1 MKLFPTQPGGDFFLI
16 RKLIRQ
22 NLVYLIVILLLL
34 VGFGISLYL
43 GTRQVYEEE
52 AQWRSQKTMAEVT
65 SGKTII
71 SNYFSDLQRDLDF
84 ILALPDLKRYFTKDF
99 DPLRRAGVEQVFTG
113 FLEGKQSYQMTVTNL
128 SGAEMLKVE
137 SGTKRALSWPS
148 GRSNREIHSELFE
161 KAVALENGQIAFSPI
176 YFATEKEATNTTK
189 QVLMTLA
196 LPLFDDRAVKKGV
209 LFIDLDLINV
219 FEILPNNQLFIQ
231 TDDDTDIFFDQ
242 KVGTFIIKNL
252 GYALTG
258 NSGWYPVT
266 ELEMIHYSRVKIYAD
281 QPFIIAEYHQYPLLK
296 VTLGKLIYLFGALF
310 LLFLSL
316 VVFSILTNFSVLKK
330 TINTQKAIVFSLATL
345 AEGRDPETGKHLE
358 RSRDYAV
365 ILARQLST
373 HNRYKK
379 VINRDFLD
387 NLYYSATLHDIG
399 KVAIPDAIL
408 LKSGKLTDV
417 EFNEMKNHVL
427 TGQNVLR
434 ETIEKYHLTESFLEM
449 GMNICAYHHEKFNGK
464 GYPEGLVGEEIP
476 LEARIFA
483 LCDAYDAIRSKR
495 SYKEGLSHLEAVNKI
510 VADKNQH
517 FDPAVVEAFLECE
530 KKLLAIT

>member
-1 MKLFPTQPGGDFFLI
+1 MKRFPTQLGRDSFLI

-84 ILALPDLKRYFTKDF
+84 VLALPDIKSYFAKDF
-99 DPLRRAGVEQVFTG
+99 DPLKKSGAEKVLKG

-137 SGTKRALSWPS
+137 SETKRPLFWPN
-148 GRSNREIHSELFE
+148 GLSNREIHRELFK
-161 KAVALENGQIAFSPI
+161 KAVALEKEQIALSSI
-176 YFATEKEATNTTK
+176 YFATEEEGTNITK

-196 LPLFDDRAVKKGV
+196 LPLSDDRAVKKGV
-209 LFIDLDLINV
+209 LFIDLDLVNV
-219 FEILPNNQLFIQ
+219 FEILPNNQLFIH
-231 TDDDTDIFFDQ
+231 TDDGVDIFFDQ
-242 KVGTFIIKNL
+242 KVGTFNIKNL
-252 GYALTG
+252 GYALTS

-266 ELEMIHYSRVKIYAD
+266 ELEMIHYSKVKIFAD
-281 QPFIIAEYHQYPLLK
+281 QPFIIAAYHQYPLLK

-373 HNRYKK
+373 HKRYKK
-379 VINRDFLD
+379 VITRDFLD
-387 NLYYSATLHDIG
+387 NLYYAATLHDIG

-408 LKSGKLTDV
+408 LKNGKLTDI
-417 EFNEMKNHVL
+417 EFDEMKKHVL

-464 GYPEGLVGEEIP
+464 GYPEGLAGDEIP

-495 SYKEGLSHLEAVNKI
+495 SYKEGLSHLEAMNRI

-517 FDPAVVEAFLECE
+517 FDPEVVEAFLECE

>member
-1 MKLFPTQPGGDFFLI
+1 
-16 RKLIRQ
+16 
-22 NLVYLIVILLLL
+22 
-34 VGFGISLYL
+34 
-43 GTRQVYEEE
+43 
-52 AQWRSQKTMAEVT
+52 MAEVT
-65 SGKTII
+65 SGKTIV

-84 ILALPDLKRYFTKDF
+84 VLALPDIKSYFAKEF
-99 DPLRRAGVEQVFTG
+99 DPLKKSGAEKVLKG

-137 SGTKRALSWPS
+137 SETKRPLFWPN
-148 GRSNREIHSELFE
+148 GLSNREIHSELFE
-161 KAVALENGQIAFSPI
+161 KALALEKEQIALSPI
-176 YFATEKEATNTTK
+176 YFATEEEGTNVTK
-189 QVLMTLA
+189 RVLMTLA
-196 LPLFDDRAVKKGV
+196 LPLSDDKEVKKGV
-209 LFIDLDLINV
+209 LFIDLDLINA
-219 FEILPNNQLFIQ
+219 FEILPNNQLFIH
-231 TDDDTDIFFDQ
+231 TDDGVDVFFDQ
-242 KVGTFIIKNL
+242 KVGTFNIKNL
-252 GYALTG
+252 GYDLTG

-266 ELEMIHYSRVKIYAD
+266 ELEMIHYSNVKIFAD
-281 QPFIIAEYHQYPLLK
+281 QPFIIAAYHQYPLLK

-316 VVFSILTNFSVLKK
+316 VVVSIFTNFSVLNK

-373 HNRYKK
+373 HKRYKK
-379 VINRDFLD
+379 IITRDFLD
-387 NLYYSATLHDIG
+387 NLYYAATLHDIG

-408 LKSGKLTDV
+408 LKNGKLTDI
-417 EFNEMKNHVL
+417 EFDEMKKHVL

-495 SYKEGLSHLEAVNKI
+495 SYKEGLSHLEAMNRI
-510 VADKNQH
+510 VADKDQH
-517 FDPAVVEAFLECE
+517 FDPDVVEAFLECE
-530 KKLLAIT
+530 EKLLAIT